1 MCLLNNDLQIKRC
14 QMKLRILSL
23 ILFLFSATTIFAQM
37 PDFSKDIKLAMK
49 QIEIMDG
56 KWEGS
61 GWRMN
66 PDGTKSNSDVVENLY
81 FKLDSTLLV
90 LEGLGTDDDGK
101 AVHNAFGIISFDP
114 FKKKFQMKSFLSNGL
129 STDADFEVVEPN
141 KSFKWWFKPPRGGT
155 VKYTISYQ
163 DNIWTEI
170 GEFSKDEENWVKFF
184 EMNLKK
190 IN

>member
-1 MCLLNNDLQIKRC
+1 
-14 QMKLRILSL
+14 MKLKIFSL
-23 ILFLFSATTIFAQM
+23 VLFLFSATTIFAQM
-37 PDFSKDIKLAMK
+37 PDFSKDIKMAMK
-49 QIEIMDG
+49 QIEIMEG

-66 PDGTKSNSDVVENLY
+66 PDGTKSNSNVLENLY

-101 AVHNAFGIISFDP
+101 TVHNAFGVISFDP

-141 KSFKWWFKPPRGGT
+141 KSIKWWFKDNRGGT
-155 VKYTISYQ
+155 IKY
-163 DNIWTEI
+163 NITFDGLNWSED
-170 GEFSKDEENWVKFF
+170 GEYSRDEESWVKFF